1 MYLVPYWSRLIPGQG
16 KKIKMEEKKFD
27 LNSLIGFVLLGAIM
41 IYYFYTNQ
49 PTPEQI
55 AEKKAEQV
63 QDSIDKLNPVTQPE
77 NAVYEQKVEQVPIN
91 PSDSLAFAQ
100 SKNRLGDFAYS
111 AGLASATDHETVIE
125 NDLVKITVSN
135 KGGQITEV
143 LLKNFKTYNMLPLYV
158 IKDQNASLNL
168 SFATQD
174 NRNLQTKDLYFEPNV
189 STNGDNQVL
198 SMRLKVAADRYLE
211 YRYELKPNDY
221 MLDFAIRTQGMET
234 AINTSQAINLDWQLK
249 SFRTEKS
256 VKYENQYTDLRYL
269 QNGEFEYMNAM
280 SDEDEEDVDNLNWVA
295 FKQQFFTSIL
305 IAEDKFESAKLIS
318 KNLVQNEDIDTIYT
332 KKYEAFIP
340 LQAKNGELAYNMNMY
355 YGPVDYEVLSK
366 YEGQQLDR
374 IVSLGWGIFR
384 WINKFVFIPVFSF
397 LSSFIGNFGIVIIL
411 MTIVVRI
418 IMSPVVYKSYLSS
431 AKMKVLR
438 PEMQEINEKFKG
450 KENAM
455 KRQQE
460 TMAIQRKAG
469 VNPLSGCIPALIQM
483 PVFFALFRFFPANID
498 IRQNGFLWADDLS
511 AYDEVLQLP
520 FKIPFYGDHVSLF
533 PILASVAIF
542 FYMQMTQSQQMNM
555 QQPQQEGMP
564 DMQKMMKMMMWFS
577 PIMMMFF
584 FNSYASSLSL
594 YYFVSNLLTI
604 VIMLV
609 IKHFIIDEDK
619 IHAQIQENKKRPEK
633 KKSAFRQ
640 RLDDAMKQ
648 AQEQQA
654 QKKR

>member
-1 MYLVPYWSRLIPGQG
+1 
-16 KKIKMEEKKFD
+16 MEEKKFD

-49 PTPEQI
+49 PTPEEIAKDKTEQI
-55 AEKKAEQV
+55 
-63 QDSIDKLNPVTQPE
+63 QDSIQKIQNTLNKNIPVTE
-77 NAVYEQKVEQVPIN
+77 TADKNLNV
-91 PSDSLAFAQ
+91 PSDSLAHVQ
-100 SKNRLGDFAYS
+100 SQNRLGVFAYS
-111 AGLASATDHETVIE
+111 ATLPSAKEHETVIE
-125 NDLVKITVSN
+125 NDLVKIKISN
-135 KGGQITEV
+135 LGGQITEV
-143 LLKNFKTYNMLPLYV
+143 LLKNYKTYNKLPLYI
-158 IKDQNASLNL
+158 IKDKNASFNL

-174 NRNLQTKDLYFEPNV
+174 NRNLQTKDLFFEP
-189 STNGDNQVL
+189 SLSQNGDNQVL
-198 SMRLKVAADRYLE
+198 SMRLKVAADKYLE
-211 YRYELKPNDY
+211 YRYELKPGDY
-221 MLDFAIRTQGMET
+221 MLDFAIRTQGMSS
-234 AINTSQAINLDWQLK
+234 AINTSQNINLDWDLK

-269 QNGEFEYMNAM
+269 QNEEFEYMNAM
-280 SDEDEEDVDNLNWVA
+280 SDEDEEDVKKLNWVA
-295 FKQQFFTSIL
+295 FKQQFFASVLLTD
-305 IAEDKFESAKLIS
+305 EPFENAKLLS
-318 KNLVQNEDIDTIYT
+318 RNLVKDEDIDTVFT
-332 KKYEAFIP
+332 KHYLASIP
-340 LQAKNGELAYNMNMY
+340 LQAKNGELNYSMNMY
-355 YGPVDYEVLSK
+355 YGPVDYKILSK
-366 YEGQQLDR
+366 YEGKQLDR

-384 WINKFVFIPVFSF
+384 WINKYIFINVFNF

-411 MTIVVRI
+411 LTIVVRI

-438 PEMQEINEKFKG
+438 PEMQEINEKLKG

-460 TMAIQRKAG
+460 TMALQRKAG

-511 AYDEVLQLP
+511 AYDEVLKLP

-533 PILASVAIF
+533 PVLASVAIF

-577 PIMMMFF
+577 PVMMLFF

-604 VIMLV
+604 MIMLV
-609 IKHFIIDEDK
+609 IKHYIIDEDK
-619 IHAQIQENKKRPEK
+619 IHAQIQENKKKPTK

-648 AQEQQA
+648 AQVQQE
-654 QKKR
+654 KKKKGKR

>member
-1 MYLVPYWSRLIPGQG
+1 
-16 KKIKMEEKKFD
+16 MEEKKFD

-49 PTPEQI
+49 PTQEDLAKQ
-55 AEKKAEQV
+55 KMEQV
-63 QDSIDKLNPVTQPE
+63 QDSINRA
-77 NAVYEQKVEQVPIN
+77 NAAIEAKEASFEKERQAQVN
-91 PSDSLAFAQ
+91 PSDSLAYAQ
-100 SKNRLGDFAYS
+100 AQNRLGAFAYS
-111 AGLASATDHETVIE
+111 AGLASATDEVTVIE
-125 NDLVKITVSN
+125 NELVKISISN
-135 KGGQITEV
+135 KGGQVTEV
-143 LLKNFKTYNMLPLYV
+143 LLKNYKTYDKLPLYI
-158 IKDQNASLNL
+158 IKDQNALFNV

-174 NRNLQTKDLYFEPNV
+174 NRNLQTKDLYFEPNL
-189 STNGDNQVL
+189 SKNGDNQVL
-198 SMRLKVAADRYLE
+198 SMKLKVAADRYLE
-211 YRYELKPNDY
+211 YRYELKPDDY
-221 MLDFAIRTQGMET
+221 MLDFAIRTQGMDQ
-234 AINTSQAINLDWQLK
+234 AINTSQDINLEWQLK

-269 QNGEFEYMNAM
+269 ENGSFEYMNAM
-280 SDEDEEDVDNLNWVA
+280 SDEDEEDVNNLNWVA
-295 FKQQFFTSIL
+295 FKQQFFTSVL
-305 IAEDKFESAKLIS
+305 LAEDKFTSAKLIS
-318 KNLVQNEDIDTIYT
+318 RNLVVDEDIDTVYT
-332 KKYEAFIP
+332 KKYEAYIP
-340 LQAKNGELAYNMNMY
+340 LEAKNGELSYNMNMY
-355 YGPVDYEVLSK
+355 YGPVDYAVLSK
-366 YEGQQLDR
+366 YDGRQLDR

-498 IRQNGFLWADDLS
+498 IRQHGFLWADDLS

-533 PILASVAIF
+533 PILAAVAIF

-619 IHAQIQENKKRPEK
+619 IHAQIQENKKRPAK

-640 RLDDAMKQ
+640 RLDEAMKQ
-648 AQEQQA
+648 AQEQQER
-654 QKKR
+654 QKKGR

>member
-1 MYLVPYWSRLIPGQG
+1 
-16 KKIKMEEKKFD
+16 MEEKKFD

-41 IYYFYTNQ
+41 IWYFYMNQ
-49 PTPEQI
+49 PTPEELEKQKTEQI
-55 AEKKAEQV
+55 QETSEA
-63 QDSIDKLNPVTQPE
+63 DSPESENTTAVDQTQIDPVT
-77 NAVYEQKVEQVPIN
+77 PIA
-91 PSDSLAFAQ
+91 SDSLALVNA
-100 SKNRLGDFAYS
+100 KNRLGVFAYS
-111 AGLASATDHETVIE
+111 NSLPSARDHETIIE
-125 NDLVKITVSN
+125 NDLVRIKVAN

-143 LLKNFKTYNMLPLYV
+143 LLKNYKTYDQKPLYV
-158 IKDQNASLNL
+158 IKDQNALFNL
-168 SFATQD
+168 SFATLD
-174 NRNLQTKDLYFEPNV
+174 NRNLQTKDLYFEPEL
-189 STNGDNQVL
+189 TQNGDNQVL
-198 SMRLKVAADRYLE
+198 SMRLKVSQNQYLE
-211 YRYELKPNDY
+211 YRYELKPDDY
-221 MLDFAIRTQGMET
+221 MLDFGIRTQEMDR
-234 AINTSQAINLDWQLK
+234 AINTSESLRLDWKLR
-249 SFRTEKS
+249 SMRTEKS
-256 VKYENQYTDLRYL
+256 IKYENQYTDLRYL
-269 QNGEFEYMNAM
+269 QDGEFEYMNAM
-280 SDEDEEDVDNLNWVA
+280 SDEDEEEAKEVEWIA
-295 FKQQFFTSIL
+295 FKQQFFTSVL
-305 IAEDKFESAKLIS
+305 LTDEPFSTANLKSV
-318 KNLVQNEDIDTIYT
+318 NLVQDEYIDTVFT
-332 KKYEAFIP
+332 KQYAASIP
-340 LQAKNGELAYNMNMY
+340 LEAKNGELDYSMNMY
-355 YGPVDYEVLSK
+355 YGPVDYEVLST

-384 WINKFVFIPVFSF
+384 WINKYVFIPVFSV
-397 LSSFIGNFGIVIIL
+397 LSSIIGNYGIVIIL

-438 PEMQEINEKFKG
+438 PEMVEINEKLPG

-460 TMAIQRKAG
+460 TMALQRKAG

-498 IRQNGFLWADDLS
+498 IRQHGFLWADDLS

-555 QQPQQEGMP
+555 QAPQQEGMP

-604 VIMLV
+604 GIMLV
-609 IKHFIIDEDK
+609 IKNFIIDEDK
-619 IHAQIQENKKRPEK
+619 IHARIQENKKKPQK

-648 AQEQQA
+648 AQEQQER
-654 QKKR
+654 QKKLKK

>member
-1 MYLVPYWSRLIPGQG
+1 
-16 KKIKMEEKKFD
+16 MEEKKFD

-41 IYYFYTNQ
+41 LWYFYNNQ
-49 PTPEQI
+49 PTPEEI
-55 AEKKAEQV
+55 ANQKIEQL
-63 QDSIDKLNPVTQPE
+63 QDSIQNSQPQIS
-77 NAVYEQKVEQVPIN
+77 NQQKKVEKDTEGVQIGA
-91 PSDSLAFAQ
+91 SDSLTVVQ
-100 SKNRLGDFAYS
+100 TQNKLGAFAYS
-111 AGLASATDHETVIE
+111 AGLPSEKEHETIIE
-125 NDLVKITVSN
+125 NDLVKIKVSN
-135 KGGQITEV
+135 LGGQITEV
-143 LLKNFKTYNMLPLYV
+143 LLKNYKTYNKLPLYI
-158 IKDQNASLNL
+158 IKDQNSSFNL

-174 NRNLQTKDLYFEPNV
+174 NRNLQTKDLFFEPTL
-189 STNGDNQVL
+189 TNDGDNQVL
-198 SMRLKVAADRYLE
+198 SMKLKVSKDKYLE

-221 MLDFAIRTQGMET
+221 MLDFAIRTQGMNS
-234 AINTSQAINLDWQLK
+234 AINTSQNINLDWKLK

-280 SDEDEEDVDNLNWVA
+280 SEEDEEDVDKLNWVA
-295 FKQQFFTSIL
+295 FKQQFFTSVL
-305 IAEDKFESAKLIS
+305 LSDEPFEKAKLVS
-318 KNLVQNEDIDTIYT
+318 KNLVQDEDIDTVYT
-332 KKYEAFIP
+332 KQYEASMP
-340 LQAKNGELAYNMNMY
+340 LLAKNGELNYNMNMY
-355 YGPVDYEVLSK
+355 YGPVEYEILSS
-366 YEGQQLDR
+366 YEGKQLDR

-384 WINKFVFIPVFSF
+384 WINKYVFIPVFSF

-438 PEMQEINEKFKG
+438 PEMQEINEKLKG

-460 TMAIQRKAG
+460 TMALQRKAG

-604 VIMLV
+604 IIMLI

-640 RLDDAMKQ
+640 KLDNAMKQ
-648 AQEQQA
+648 AQDQQQSK
-654 QKKR
+654 QKRGGKR

>member
-1 MYLVPYWSRLIPGQG
+1 
-16 KKIKMEEKKFD
+16 MEEKKFD

-41 IYYFYTNQ
+41 IWYFYMNQ
-49 PTPEQI
+49 PTPEEL
-55 AEKKAEQV
+55 EKQKTEQTQEAEQADSQETKDTSIAPETQV
-63 QDSIDKLNPVTQPE
+63 QQSMDGVSDSIALV
-77 NAVYEQKVEQVPIN
+77 NAN
-91 PSDSLAFAQ
+91 
-100 SKNRLGDFAYS
+100 NRLGMFAYS
-111 AGLASATDHETVIE
+111 SSLPSATDSETTLE
-125 NDLVKITVSN
+125 NDLVRIKVSN

-143 LLKNFKTYNMLPLYV
+143 LLKKFTTYDQKPLYV
-158 IKDQNASLNL
+158 IKDQNALFNV

-174 NRNLQTKDLYFEPNV
+174 NRNLQTKDLYFEPEL
-189 STNGDNQVL
+189 TQNGENQVL
-198 SMRLKVAADRYLE
+198 SMKLKVSRSQYLE
-211 YRYELKPNDY
+211 YRYELKPEDY
-221 MLDFAIRTQGMET
+221 MLDFGIRSQGMDR
-234 AINTSQAINLDWQLK
+234 AINTSESVRLDWKLR

-256 VKYENQYTDLRYL
+256 IKYENQYTDLRYL
-269 QNGEFEYMNAM
+269 QDGEFEYMNAM
-280 SDEDEEDVDNLNWVA
+280 SDEDEEEAKDVGWIA
-295 FKQQFFTSIL
+295 FKQQFFTSVL
-305 IAEDKFESAKLIS
+305 LTDEPFATAELKSL
-318 KNLVQNEDIDTIYT
+318 NLVKDEYIDTVYT
-332 KKYEAFIP
+332 KQYSASIP
-340 LQAKNGELAYNMNMY
+340 LEAKNGEFDYSMNMY
-355 YGPVDYEVLSK
+355 YGPVDYAVLSTYK
-366 YEGQQLDR
+366 GKQLDR

-384 WINKFVFIPVFSF
+384 WINKYVFIPVFSV
-397 LSSFIGNFGIVIIL
+397 LSSIIGNYGIVIIL

-438 PEMQEINEKFKG
+438 PEMVEINEKYPG
-450 KENAM
+450 KDNAM

-460 TMAIQRKAG
+460 TMALQRKAG

-498 IRQNGFLWADDLS
+498 IRQHGFLWADDLS

-533 PILASVAIF
+533 PILASIAIF

-604 VIMLV
+604 GIMLV
-609 IKHFIIDEDK
+609 IKNFIIDEDK
-619 IHAQIQENKKRPEK
+619 IHAQIQENKKKPQK

-648 AQEQQA
+648 AQEQQ
-654 QKKR
+654 QSQRKLKK

>member
-1 MYLVPYWSRLIPGQG
+1 
-16 KKIKMEEKKFD
+16 MEEKKFD

-41 IYYFYTNQ
+41 IWYFYMNQ
-49 PTPEQI
+49 PTPEELEKQKTEQI
-55 AEKKAEQV
+55 QETSEA
-63 QDSIDKLNPVTQPE
+63 DSPESENTTAVDQTQIDPVT
-77 NAVYEQKVEQVPIN
+77 PIA
-91 PSDSLAFAQ
+91 SDSLALVNA
-100 SKNRLGDFAYS
+100 KNRLGVFAFSNSLPS
-111 AGLASATDHETVIE
+111 ARDHETIIE
-125 NDLVKITVSN
+125 NDLVRIKVAN

-143 LLKNFKTYNMLPLYV
+143 LLKNYKTYDQKPLYV
-158 IKDQNASLNL
+158 IKDQNALFNL
-168 SFATQD
+168 SFATLD
-174 NRNLQTKDLYFEPNV
+174 NRNLQTKDLYFEPEL
-189 STNGDNQVL
+189 TQNGDNQVL
-198 SMRLKVAADRYLE
+198 SMRLKVSQNQYLE
-211 YRYELKPNDY
+211 YRYELKPDDY
-221 MLDFAIRTQGMET
+221 MLDFGIRTQEMDR
-234 AINTSQAINLDWQLK
+234 AINTSESLRLDWKLR
-249 SFRTEKS
+249 SMRTEKS
-256 VKYENQYTDLRYL
+256 IKYENQYTDLRYL
-269 QNGEFEYMNAM
+269 QDGEFEYMNAM
-280 SDEDEEDVDNLNWVA
+280 SDEDEEEAKEVEWIA
-295 FKQQFFTSIL
+295 FKQQFFTSVL
-305 IAEDKFESAKLIS
+305 LTDEPFSTANLKSV
-318 KNLVQNEDIDTIYT
+318 NLVQDEYIDTVFT
-332 KKYEAFIP
+332 KQYAASIP
-340 LQAKNGELAYNMNMY
+340 LEAKNGELDYSMNMY
-355 YGPVDYEVLSK
+355 YGPVDYEVLST

-384 WINKFVFIPVFSF
+384 WINKYVFIPVFSV
-397 LSSFIGNFGIVIIL
+397 LSSIIGNYGIVIIL

-438 PEMQEINEKFKG
+438 PEMVEINEKLPG

-460 TMAIQRKAG
+460 TMALQRKAG

-498 IRQNGFLWADDLS
+498 IRQHGFLWADDLS

-555 QQPQQEGMP
+555 QAPQQEGMP

-604 VIMLV
+604 GIMLV
-609 IKHFIIDEDK
+609 IKNFIIDEDK
-619 IHAQIQENKKRPEK
+619 IHARIQENKKKPQK

-648 AQEQQA
+648 AQEQQER
-654 QKKR
+654 QKKLKK